1 MNKVILIGNLTKDP
15 EVSQTNDGKMYAR
28 MTIAVSRDYTNQ
40 DGSRDTDFF
49 DFTVW
54 GKEPR
59 FAINTSKKARRLL
72 LSEAYRTTTTPITTA
87 RSYTQEV
94 KCKEIEFL
102 SSKKSDD
109 TPGRKNETGTYSDKR
124 RRTSSVLRR
133 TYGRKKNV
141 RQGDYR

>member
-40 DGSRDTDFF
+40 DGTRDTDFF

-54 GKEPR
+54 EKRAEICDKYLKKGSKV
-59 FAINTSKKARRLL
+59 AIVGSIQNHNYTDNNGEKR
-72 LSEAYRTTTTPITTA
+72 
-87 RSYTQEV
+87 YTQEV

-109 TPGRKNETGTYSDKR
+109 TPGE
-124 RRTSSVLRR
+124 RTRPELAPI
-133 TYGRKKNV
+133 N
-141 RQGDYR
+141 DDEPLPF

>member
-15 EVSQTNDGKMYAR
+15 EVSQTNDGKIYAR

-40 DGSRDTDFF
+40 DGSRDTDVF

-54 GKEPR
+54 EKRAEICEKYLKKGSKV
-59 FAINTSKKARRLL
+59 AIVASIQNHNNTNNNDEKR
-72 LSEAYRTTTTPITTA
+72 YP
-87 RSYTQEV
+87 QEV

-109 TPGRKNETGTYSDKR
+109 TPGE
-124 RRTSSVLRR
+124 RTRPELTPINDDESLPF
-133 TYGRKKNV
+133 
-141 RQGDYR
+141 